1 MNVKTTDGD
10 YGIIPARAGF
20 TCRRRGSGPGRPDH
34 PRSRGVYVRCQLPLL
49 FLSGSSPLA
58 RGLPADSSRGNHRDR
73 IIPARAGFTRKA
85 RASSQSATDH
95 PRSRG
100 VYAPVV
106 ILENKDAGSSP
117 LARGLH
123 ASGGRGLVLSGIIPA
138 RAGFTSRGKAPRFL
152 RRDHPRSRGVYWPA
166 SPTNSGRRGSSPLAR
181 GLLALLLARLLVVR
195 IIPARAGFTG
205 SPAGGRRARRDHPC
219 SRGVYQTT
227 LGVCYLL

>member
-117 LARGLH
+117 LARGLPPGIPDPPRC
-123 ASGGRGLVLSGIIPA
+123 AGIIPA
-138 RAGFTSRGKAPRFL
+138 RAGFTWDDAAMTPDGG
-152 RRDHPRSRGVYWPA
+152 DHPRSRGVY
-166 SPTNSGRRGSSPLAR
+166 SPS
-181 GLLALLLARLLVVR
+181 VVR
-195 IIPARAGFTG
+195 T
-205 SPAGGRRARRDHPC
+205 S
-219 SRGVYQTT
+219 
-227 LGVCYLL
+227 